1 MRCPIDET
9 EHVMSERQGVEID
22 YWPKCRGVWLDRGEL
37 NKIIERNDATA
48 VPQSSAPSY
57 EGAAY
62 QGQRDYG
69 DWDERYDPRRKK
81 KSILGEPFDF

>member
-1 MRCPIDET
+1 
-9 EHVMSERQGVEID
+9 
-22 YWPKCRGVWLDRGEL
+22 L

-62 QGQRDYG
+62 QGQRVYG